1 MGNQSVISL
10 SSNPPDSFDKNS
22 NVDSLYFEHLLQ
34 WICFITLIH
43 AHTGLIALLVS
54 GEGCYGSK
62 QVWLTPC
69 GPIIQEKLKTA
80 TKRLQWTVYS
90 GLSGYFGQQLYIFLI
105 ICHWIQYNCS
115 VKTLTCS
122 YSPFLTVISRVW
134 QSNVTPKLVRFILW
148 GGIT

>member
-1 MGNQSVISL
+1 MRYFYKVNVIFSTSYSAIRQPFLTGNQSVISL

-43 AHTGLIALLVS
+43 AHTGLIARLVS

-69 GPIIQEKLKTA
+69 GTIIQEKLKTA
-80 TKRLQWTVYS
+80 TKRHGVQTAVNYVFWIVRVFWAAGTSNALKALHIFFNHMSLNTV
-90 GLSGYFGQQLYIFLI
+90 
-105 ICHWIQYNCS
+105 
-115 VKTLTCS
+115 
-122 YSPFLTVISRVW
+122 
-134 QSNVTPKLVRFILW
+134 
-148 GGIT
+148 